1 MGGETGDSDM
11 TKPIRGDKG
20 QFAGSIGDG
29 KTHIPTPADT
39 PLNQVAE
46 EADSEPPLD
55 EVQRLYRDRIRALAV
70 TTDTE
75 LSKLHA
81 KQFRLTQTIE
91 IDNDSLH
98 WALGHRRETVR
109 VGRRTV
115 RAFPQ
120 SMADTVAEAQEVLEN
135 PDTPQYKKNEITKIV
150 TSRAN
155 SIGELSEVNHR
166 IHELDAVY
174 EQHHWTRAFLVPGGH
189 VHSST
194 DACPSLHRGE
204 SRTQLVWLPQYS
216 GSDESQIVEDAGE
229 RSCTLC
235 YPSAPVDVLS
245 RPTRIYSDEERREL
259 EAAEQRRS
267 QREAS
272 RAARAA
278 KAPTASGEPLVLTVG
293 TRESRGE
300 RFPRQVELKTERSA
314 LTYAV
319 DILAAQRSGNSYL
332 APYEVSSSHYDETVD
347 AIISSVAE
355 KRGVSKE
362 TILTELEPKVL
373 RKLR

>member
-1 MGGETGDSDM
+1 M

-29 KTHIPTPADT
+29 KTRIPTPADT
-39 PLNQVAE
+39 RPNDVPE
-46 EADSEPPLD
+46 EVGTQPSLDS
-55 EVQRLYRDRIRALAV
+55 VQHLYRDRIRALAV

-75 LSKLHA
+75 LSELHG
-81 KQFRLTQTIE
+81 KQFYLSQNIE
-91 IDNDSLH
+91 MDNDSLH
-98 WALGHRRETVR
+98 WALGHRREALR

-120 SMADTVAEAQEVLEN
+120 SMAETVAEAQEMLAK
-135 PDTPQYKKNEITKIV
+135 PDVAQYKKNEITKII
-150 TSRAN
+150 TERASRI
-155 SIGELSEVNHR
+155 SELSEVNHR
-166 IHELDAVY
+166 IQQLDAIY
-174 EQHHWTRAFLVPGGH
+174 QQHHWTRAFLVPGGH

-194 DACPSLHRGE
+194 DACSSLHRGD
-204 SRTQLVWLPQYS
+204 SRTRLVWLPQYS

-245 RPTRIYSDEERREL
+245 RPTRIYSDDERREL
-259 EAAEQRRS
+259 EAAEERRN
-267 QREAS
+267 QREAN

-293 TRESRGE
+293 TREFRGE
-300 RFPRQVELKTERSA
+300 RVPQKVELKTERTA

-319 DILAAQRSGNSYL
+319 DILAAQRSGKSYL

-355 KRGVSKE
+355 KRGVSKDN
-362 TILTELEPKVL
+362 IIDELEPKVL
-373 RKLR
+373 RRLR